1 MGGDGSGRYPRSE
14 SRTTVDQCRILD
26 IDSLHRDGLLALDT
40 SGTTTWF
47 NDGKPRASIG
57 HHRTATSGG
66 KALLRLSYAIP
77 GRGDEKPRGRLLRS
91 AHVHQVQLRQL
102 PPVVRLSRIG
112 VWRAR
117 RQALQTPPAA
127 LFLCRHCHDLGYE
140 SSQKSGTPFYENV
153 TRPLQAA
160 NAARAALRNGDDPFD
175 PGRLK
180 DCYEAR

>member
-26 IDSLHRDGLLALDT
+26 IDSLNRDGLLALDT
-40 SGTTTWF
+40 SRTTTWF

-117 RQALQTPPAA
+117 RQALQTPARGSISLPA
-127 LFLCRHCHDLGYE
+127 LSRSGLRILPEVGHSLLRERHETTPGCECR
-140 SSQKSGTPFYENV
+140 PR
-153 TRPLQAA
+153 RP
-160 NAARAALRNGDDPFD
+160 
-175 PGRLK
+175 
-180 DCYEAR
+180 